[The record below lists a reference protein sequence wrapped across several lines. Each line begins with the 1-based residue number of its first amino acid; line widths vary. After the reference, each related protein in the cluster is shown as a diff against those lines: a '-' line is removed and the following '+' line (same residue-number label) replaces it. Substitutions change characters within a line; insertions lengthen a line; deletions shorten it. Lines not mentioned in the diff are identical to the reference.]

1 MVAFGGGRMN
11 RRRFF
16 VLLGMLFGVGW
27 ASPGEPKKR
36 DDEKDKKEKEKE
48 KDKDDKERK
57 EREPKDFF
65 TRIYGQ
71 VLAAHRGQ
79 LKVGAYVLQGDSPWL
94 SWVAPGMWVE
104 AEGRKAG
111 ERFVVQRLRILKP
124 ERFAYYRGP
133 GAPVE
138 VRLPFVEAWYGSGE
152 KTPFFLQAAPPGED
166 VLLVAHA
173 EDWGILPLPLGLAP
187 PAPPGPDWF
196 LAVGRW
202 EGERIRWLKLEA
214 LGR

>member
-1 MVAFGGGRMN
+1 MN

-16 VLLGMLFGVGW
+16 VLLGMLLGVGW
-27 ASPGEPKKR
+27 ASPREPKKR
-36 DDEKDKKEKEKE
+36 DDEKDKKEKE

-57 EREPKDFF
+57 EREPNDFF

-71 VLAAHRGQ
+71 VLAAHGGQ
-79 LKVGAYVLQGDSPWL
+79 VRVGAYVLHGDSPWL
-94 SWVAPGMWVE
+94 AWVAPGMWVE
-104 AEGRKAG
+104 AEGWKAG
-111 ERFVVQRLRILKP
+111 EQFFVQRLRILKP

-187 PAPPGPDWF
+187 PAPPGPGWF
-196 LAVGRW
+196 LARGRW
-202 EGERIRWLKLEA
+202 EEGRVRWLGLEA